1 MSDTPTPEEERVSY
15 DNVVI
20 DWDKDTKLGTLTL
33 GTDVYKIRV
42 TTELVDTEDGEQR
55 ETVTSVE
62 RLGIA
67 NDL

>member
-1 MSDTPTPEEERVSY
+1 
-15 DNVVI
+15 
-20 DWDKDTKLGTLTL
+20 
-33 GTDVYKIRV
+33 V

-67 NDL
+67 NDI

>member
-33 GTDVYKIRV
+33 GTDVYRIRV
-42 TTELVDTEDGEQR
+42 TTEIVDTEDGEQK

-67 NDL
+67 NDV

>member
-33 GTDVYKIRV
+33 GADVYKIRV

-67 NDL
+67 NDV

>member
-33 GTDVYKIRV
+33 GTDVYRIRV
-42 TTELVDTEDGEQR
+42 TTELVDTEDGEQK

-67 NDL
+67 NDV

>member
-1 MSDTPTPEEERVSY
+1 MSGTPTPEEERVSY

-33 GTDVYKIRV
+33 GTDVYRIRV

-67 NDL
+67 NDV

>member
-67 NDL
+67 NDV

>member
-33 GTDVYKIRV
+33 GTDVYRIRV
-42 TTELVDTEDGEQR
+42 TTEIVDTEYGEQK

-67 NDL
+67 NDV

>member
-1 MSDTPTPEEERVSY
+1 MPATPTPEEERLSY
-15 DNVVI
+15 DNAVI

-33 GTDVYKIRV
+33 NGDVYRIRV

-67 NDL
+67 NDI

>member
-33 GTDVYKIRV
+33 GTDVYRIRV

-67 NDL
+67 NDV